1 MFFIDPN
8 QIVNEEKTL
17 SKVDWIEPNISQI
30 PYNALGGRN
39 FEILVYR
46 LFEKNIPDIYKD
58 TEVKIYL
65 MEGVGD
71 QGRDISFCVNGHVD
85 GVVQCKNWREK
96 FSKTLLIKEIIKTS
110 LFMKLDGE
118 LQYFNKYW
126 IVAPE
131 GCTSEAKTLI
141 QDFSSLIKQEKIEDL
156 FNQITDEYETF
167 KGLSYE
173 DESKDLLTLLD
184 KIHVTEI
191 TRIQLDTLLENSPT
205 VKKMHFKLNSIID
218 CETNQKMI
226 ERTFENFGLRMFTDV
241 DLNILKENIEKIPEE
256 YRTRLLG
263 FDVFGLPQ
271 EMFGTNSADELDF
284 FKASVTLWSK
294 LNMMVTNKI
303 NEEINDLIY
312 SRITIPLVH
321 SNKVHPHSVLFC
333 APYIIKCTIF
343 VINEKSMPISVYG
356 PINRDDVEKECKE
369 RIVATAS
376 SVFNN
381 DYSSFTGDALLVE
394 KKKLLMK
401 LSLEG
406 LNSIEDVIS
415 QLDKDLDQLKPIC
428 DEIIDSLLEKYK
440 YPKTVVIHDLSIW
453 KNSKYMDNA
462 AKTLK
467 NFK

>member
-1 MFFIDPN
+1 MNFIDTN
-8 QIVNEEKTL
+8 EIENEEKNI

-39 FEILVYR
+39 FEILVFR
-46 LFEKNIPDIYKD
+46 LFEKEVPKVYEDS
-58 TEVKIYL
+58 EVKFCL

-71 QGRDISFCVNGHVD
+71 QGRDVSFVINGHVD
-85 GVVQCKNWREK
+85 GVVQCKNWKEK
-96 FSKTLLIKEIIKTS
+96 FSKPLLIKEIIKTS
-110 LFMKLDGE
+110 LFMKLGGE
-118 LQYFNKYW
+118 LQYFNNYW

-131 GCTSEAKTLI
+131 GCTSDAKNLI
-141 QDFSSLIKQEKIEDL
+141 RNFSSLIKQEKIEDL
-156 FNQITDEYETF
+156 FNQVTGEYETF

-173 DESKDLLTLLD
+173 NEAEDLLTVLE
-184 KIHVTEI
+184 KIQVSEI
-191 TRIQLDTLLENSPT
+191 TRIELDSLLEESPK
-205 VKKMHFKLNSIID
+205 VKKMYFKLNSIID

-226 ERTFENFGLRMFTDV
+226 EGALNRFGLRMFTDV
-241 DLNILKENIEKIPEE
+241 DLNILKENIENIPEE

-271 EMFGTNSADELDF
+271 KMFGTNSADELDF
-284 FKASVTLWSK
+284 FQSAVNLWSK
-294 LNMMVTNKI
+294 LSKMVTNKI
-303 NEEINDLIY
+303 NEEINDLVY

-321 SNKVHPHSVLFC
+321 SNKVHPHSVFFC

-343 VINEKSMPISVYG
+343 VINENSMPISVYG

-369 RIVATAS
+369 RIVSTAS

-381 DYSSFTGDALLVE
+381 DYSSFTGDALLVQ

-415 QLDKDLDQLKPIC
+415 QLDKDLGQLKPIC

>member
-1 MFFIDPN
+1 MNFIDTN
-8 QIVNEEKTL
+8 EIENEEKNI

-39 FEILVYR
+39 FEILVFR
-46 LFEKNIPDIYKD
+46 LFEKEVPKVYEDS
-58 TEVKIYL
+58 EVKVCL

-71 QGRDISFCVNGHVD
+71 QGRDVSFVINGHVD
-85 GVVQCKNWREK
+85 GVVQCKNWKEK
-96 FSKTLLIKEIIKTS
+96 FSKPLLIKEIIKTS
-110 LFMKLDGE
+110 LFMKLGGE
-118 LQYFNKYW
+118 LQYFNNYW

-131 GCTSEAKTLI
+131 GCTSDAKNLI
-141 QDFSSLIKQEKIEDL
+141 RNFSSLIKQEKIEDL
-156 FNQITDEYETF
+156 FNQVTGEYETF

-173 DESKDLLTLLD
+173 NEAEDLLTVLG
-184 KIHVTEI
+184 KIQVSEI
-191 TRIQLDTLLENSPT
+191 TRIELDSLLEESPK
-205 VKKMHFKLNSIID
+205 VKKMYFKLNSIID

-226 ERTFENFGLRMFTDV
+226 EDALNRFGLRIFTDV
-241 DLNILKENIEKIPEE
+241 DLNILKENIENIPEE

-271 EMFGTNSADELDF
+271 KMFGTNSADELDF
-284 FKASVTLWSK
+284 FQSAVNLWSK
-294 LNMMVTNKI
+294 LSKMVTNKI
-303 NEEINDLIY
+303 NEEINDLVY

-321 SNKVHPHSVLFC
+321 SNKVHPHSVFFC

-343 VINEKSMPISVYG
+343 VINENSMPISVYG

-369 RIVATAS
+369 RIVSTAS

-381 DYSSFTGDALLVE
+381 DYSSFTGDALLVQ

-415 QLDKDLDQLKPIC
+415 QLDKDLGQLKPIC

-467 NFK
+467 KFK

>member
-1 MFFIDPN
+1 MDFIDTN
-8 QIVNEEKTL
+8 EIENEEKNI

-39 FEILVYR
+39 FEILVFR
-46 LFEKNIPDIYKD
+46 LFEREVPKVYEDS
-58 TEVKIYL
+58 EVKVCL

-71 QGRDISFCVNGHVD
+71 QGRDVSFVINGHVD
-85 GVVQCKNWREK
+85 GVVQCKNWKEK
-96 FSKTLLIKEIIKTS
+96 FSKPLLIKEIIKTS
-110 LFMKLDGE
+110 LFMKLGGE
-118 LQYFNKYW
+118 LQYFNNYW

-131 GCTSEAKTLI
+131 GCTSDAKNLI
-141 QDFSSLIKQEKIEDL
+141 RNFSSLIKQEKIEDL
-156 FNQITDEYETF
+156 FNQVTGEYETF

-173 DESKDLLTLLD
+173 NEAEDLLTVLG
-184 KIHVTEI
+184 KIHVSEI
-191 TRIQLDTLLENSPT
+191 TRIELDSLLEESPK
-205 VKKMHFKLNSIID
+205 VKKMYFKLNSIID

-226 ERTFENFGLRMFTDV
+226 EDALNRFGLRIFTDV
-241 DLNILKENIEKIPEE
+241 DLNILKENIENIPEE

-271 EMFGTNSADELDF
+271 KMFGTNSADELDF
-284 FKASVTLWSK
+284 FQSAVNLWSK
-294 LNMMVTNKI
+294 LSKMVTNKI
-303 NEEINDLIY
+303 NEEINDLVY

-321 SNKVHPHSVLFC
+321 SNKVHPHSVFFC

-343 VINEKSMPISVYG
+343 VINENSMPISVYG

-369 RIVATAS
+369 RIVSTAS

-381 DYSSFTGDALLVE
+381 DYSSFTGDALLVQ

-415 QLDKDLDQLKPIC
+415 QLDKDLGQLKPIC

>member
-1 MFFIDPN
+1 MKFIDPN
-8 QIVNEEKTL
+8 QITAEENRL
-17 SKVDWIEPNISQI
+17 SKVDLIEPVITAI
-30 PYNALGGRN
+30 PYNSLPDRN

-46 LFEKNIPDIYKD
+46 LFEKNVPNIYKGFD
-58 TEVKIYL
+58 VTAHL

-71 QGRDISFCVNGHVD
+71 QGRDVSFVLNGNID
-85 GVVQCKNWREK
+85 GVVQCKNWKSK
-96 FSKTLLIKEIIKTS
+96 FTKPALIKEIIKTA
-110 LFMKLDGE
+110 LFMKKDGA

-126 IVAPE
+126 IVVPE
-131 GCTSEAKTLI
+131 GCTSEAQPLFRNFT
-141 QDFSSLIKQEKIEDL
+141 SLIAHENIENY
-156 FNQITDEYETF
+156 FNQVKNDYEAF
-167 KGLSYE
+167 DGMDYAN
-173 DESKDLLTLLD
+173 ESSDLHNLLNRLQVFQ
-184 KIHVTEI
+184 VTKVE
-191 TRIQLDTLLENSPT
+191 LDGLLEKNPD
-205 VKKMHFKLNSIID
+205 VKRMHFKATAVID
-218 CETNQKMI
+218 CDYNKRMI
-226 ERTFENFGLRMFTDV
+226 QDALKESGIPFITDD
-241 DLNILKENIEKIPEE
+241 DLNILKDKLADIPED
-256 YRTRLLG
+256 YRIRLLG
-263 FDVFGLPQ
+263 FDVYGLPQ
-271 EMFGTNSADELDF
+271 TMFGKMSEDERDFLQSA
-284 FKASVTLWSK
+284 VNLWSK
-294 LNMMVTNKI
+294 LSKMVTNKI
-303 NEEINDLIY
+303 NEEINDLVY

-321 SNKVHPHSVLFC
+321 SNKVHPHSVFFC

-343 VINEKSMPISVYG
+343 VINENSMPISVYG

-369 RIVATAS
+369 RIVSTAS

-381 DYSSFTGDALLVE
+381 DYSSFTGDALLVQ

-415 QLDKDLDQLKPIC
+415 QLDKDLGQLKPIC

>member
-1 MFFIDPN
+1 MNFIDTN
-8 QIVNEEKTL
+8 EIENEEKNI

-39 FEILVYR
+39 FEILVFR
-46 LFEKNIPDIYKD
+46 LFEKEVPKVYEDS
-58 TEVKIYL
+58 EVKVCL

-71 QGRDISFCVNGHVD
+71 QGRDVSFVINGHVD
-85 GVVQCKNWREK
+85 GVVQCKNWKEK
-96 FSKTLLIKEIIKTS
+96 FSKPLLIKEIIKTS
-110 LFMKLDGE
+110 LFMKLGGE
-118 LQYFNKYW
+118 LQYFNNYW

-131 GCTSEAKTLI
+131 GCTSDAKNLI
-141 QDFSSLIKQEKIEDL
+141 RNFSSLIKQEKIEDL
-156 FNQITDEYETF
+156 FNQVTGEYETF

-173 DESKDLLTLLD
+173 NEAEDLLTVLG
-184 KIHVTEI
+184 KIQVSEI
-191 TRIQLDTLLENSPT
+191 TRIELDFLLEESPK
-205 VKKMHFKLNSIID
+205 VKKMYFKLNSIID

-226 ERTFENFGLRMFTDV
+226 EDALNRFGLRIFTDV
-241 DLNILKENIEKIPEE
+241 DLNILKENIENIPEE

-271 EMFGTNSADELDF
+271 KMFGTNSADELDF
-284 FKASVTLWSK
+284 FQSAVNLWSK
-294 LNMMVTNKI
+294 LSKMVTNKI
-303 NEEINDLIY
+303 NEEINDLVY

-321 SNKVHPHSVLFC
+321 SNKVHPHSVFFC

-343 VINEKSMPISVYG
+343 VINENSMPISVYG

-369 RIVATAS
+369 RIVSTAS

-381 DYSSFTGDALLVE
+381 DYSSFTGDALLVQ

-415 QLDKDLDQLKPIC
+415 QLDKDLGQLKPIC

-467 NFK
+467 KFK